1 MNEVVDHEDL
11 ISDDAIDGMIFGSSE
26 AAKQFIEELERGS
39 GGGSRIDGQIVIDS
53 KEEAD
58 TDEKGDGKE
67 LFDSA
72 ALAALL
78 KAATFL
84 MFEKP
89 TSHHPKPTSLHPRHC
104 YRPNFHHPKPNFIHL
119 RSCYRPDF
127 GPINY
132 YYPLKS
138 IPAVDFV
145 ENYPLV
151 INPSMAFAATND
163 THAARIM
170 YTAKLNVPRY
180 LSAIMAAKHVE
191 RRDPVAGKSLGAC
204 EDHVWCEEGRVVEE
218 FVMK

>member
-11 ISDDAIDGMIFGSSE
+11 ISDDATDGMIFGSSE

-39 GGGSRIDGQIVIDS
+39 GGGSSADSSHEHSQGIDGQIVIDS
-53 KEEAD
+53 EEEAD
-58 TDEKGDGKE
+58 TDEEEDGKE

-104 YRPNFHHPKPNFIHL
+104 YRPNFHHPKPTFLHL
-119 RSCYRPDF
+119 RHCYRPDF
-127 GPINY
+127 RPINY

-138 IPAVDFV
+138 VPAVDFV

-151 INPSMAFAATND
+151 INPSMAFAATN
-163 THAARIM
+163 
-170 YTAKLNVPRY
+170 V
-180 LSAIMAAKHVE
+180 
-191 RRDPVAGKSLGAC
+191 
-204 EDHVWCEEGRVVEE
+204 
-218 FVMK
+218 